1 MRHVILFGGSFDPIH
16 NGHLDVAKAA
26 LKQRQADELWF
37 IPTKVSPFKSG
48 GTSFEHRQA
57 MIELMISPF
66 RKLKICDIENHL
78 PSPSYSIDTVLAL
91 KKQYPTIQFDWLIGS
106 DQLARMHE
114 WKNYDQL
121 KDEVQFVVYKRT
133 EIVENHEYPQIQGP
147 VIEVSSTEIRNGM
160 STNTSPRVLNYMM
173 TQGLYLDSIL
183 KNRVSE
189 FRYEHVLRVTECALE
204 ISNNHRMNQSEVFL
218 AAMMHDLA
226 KDDDKD
232 KLKHSVQA
240 NFSKQIDLHPAF
252 YHAFAASSELSQR
265 YYVRNKHVLKAIQG
279 HVNGK
284 STTQLGMLL
293 YIADKCERGRGYDS
307 EPFIE
312 LAKKDIRKGFLA
324 VKDSQES
331 YLNRRNHE

>member
-1 MRHVILFGGSFDPIH
+1 MVGGSFDPIH

-26 LKQRQADELWF
+26 LKQRQADEVWF

-57 MIELMISPF
+57 MIQLMIGPF
-66 RKLKICDIENHL
+66 RKLKLCDIENHL

-91 KKQYPTIQFDWLIGS
+91 KKQYSDIQFDWLIGS
-106 DQLARMHE
+106 DQLPRMHE
-114 WKNYDQL
+114 WKNYEQL
-121 KDEVQFVVYKRT
+121 IEEVQFVVYKRT
-133 EIVENHEYPQIQGP
+133 ETVGHHKYPQIQGP
-147 VIEVSSTEIRNGM
+147 VIEVSSTEIRNGE
-160 STNTSPRVLNYMM
+160 STNTSPCVLNYMM

-189 FRYEHVLRVTECALE
+189 YRYEHVLRVTDCALE
-204 ISNNHRMNQSEVFL
+204 ISKSHRMNQSDVLL

-232 KLKHSVQA
+232 RLWHSVQA
-240 NFSKQIDLHPAF
+240 NFSNQIDLPPAF
-252 YHAFAASSELSQR
+252 YHAFVASSELSQR

-312 LAKKDIRKGFLA
+312 LAKKDIRRGFKA